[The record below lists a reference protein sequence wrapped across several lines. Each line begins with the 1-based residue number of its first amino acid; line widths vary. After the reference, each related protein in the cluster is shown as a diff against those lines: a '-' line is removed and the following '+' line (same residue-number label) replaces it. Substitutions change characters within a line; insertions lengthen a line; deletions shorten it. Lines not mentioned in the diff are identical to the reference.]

1 METDSQTTSG
11 SDDSSFL
18 TIDINDID
26 PKTMPYFIEY
36 IYTGGIKKLALPGA
50 VISHTLVIDL
60 LKIASNYD
68 IPDLRIYAEYYLKD
82 IIRVDNAW

>member
-1 METDSQTTSG
+1 MEIDSQINNE

-26 PKTMPYFIEY
+26 HQTMPYFLEY

-50 VISHTLVIDL
+50 VISPTLVIDL
-60 LKIASNYD
+60 LTIANNYD
-68 IPDLRIYAEYYLKD
+68 IPNLTVYAEYYLKD
-82 IIRVDNAW
+82 IINIDNAW